1 MIGVIL
7 GLLGIGGIGA
17 AIAFIPGALPFF
29 LESLKAA
36 LGFVTR
42 YPLQSA
48 LAVCLVACA
57 WLWRANNG
65 LHDSLKAERAAHAET
80 IANFKK
86 AQADAEAVQAHNLA
100 RVAKASKEI
109 TDETV
114 KDYRAD
120 AADWK
125 SRFDRLRKANRGAT
139 CETVMSAVPDA
150 ASGTDAAD
158 HDTSVVAVKIDDL
171 ETLVQNS
178 VRGKALQDWVERQAK
193 VETSE

>member
-1 MIGVIL
+1 MPAFLLPMLLRGL
-7 GLLGIGGIGA
+7 GFVKQ
-17 AIAFIPGALPFF
+17 AFQAL
-29 LESLKAA
+29 

-42 YPLQSA
+42 YPWQAGLIA
-48 LAVCLVACA
+48 ALVACA

-65 LHDSLKAERAAHAET
+65 LHDTIKAERARYAET
-80 IANFKK
+80 VANFKK
-86 AQADAEAVQAHNLA
+86 AQADAEALQAHNLA
-100 RVAKASKEI
+100 RVAKAQKDV

-125 SRFDRLRKANRGAT
+125 QRFDRLRKANRGAS
-139 CETVMSAVPDA
+139 CETVMSAVPDT
-150 ASGTDAAD
+150 ASGVDGTNP
-158 HDTSVVAVKIDDL
+158 DTSVVAVKIDDL

-193 VETSE
+193 VETSPQ

>member
-1 MIGVIL
+1 MPAFLLPMLLKGFGFVKEAIKAVIGF
-7 GLLGIGGIGA
+7 
-17 AIAFIPGALPFF
+17 IAKHPWQ
-29 LESLKAA
+29 SAA
-36 LGFVTR
+36 L
-42 YPLQSA
+42 A
-48 LAVCLVACA
+48 LLVACA

-65 LHDSLKAERAAHAET
+65 LQDAIKAERAHYAET
-80 IANFKK
+80 VANFKK
-86 AQADAEAVQAHNLA
+86 AQADAEALQAHNLA

-120 AADWK
+120 AADWE
-125 SRFDRLRKANRGAT
+125 SRFDRLRKANRGAS
-139 CETVMSAVPDA
+139 CETVMSAVPDTP
-150 ASGTDAAD
+150 SGVDAAD

>member
-1 MIGVIL
+1 MPAF
-7 GLLGIGGIGA
+7 LLPMLLKGFGFVKEAIKA
-17 AIAFIPGALPFF
+17 AIGFIVRHPW
-29 LESLKAA
+29 
-36 LGFVTR
+36 
-42 YPLQSA
+42 QSTSV
-48 LAVCLVACA
+48 LLLVACA

-65 LHDSLKAERAAHAET
+65 LHESLKAERARYAET
-80 IANFKK
+80 VASYKK
-86 AQADAEAVQAHNLA
+86 AQADAEALQAHNLA
-100 RVAKASKEI
+100 RVAKATKEI
-109 TDETV
+109 TDEAV

-125 SRFDRLRKANRGAT
+125 SRFDRLRKANRGAS
-139 CETVMSAVPDA
+139 CETVMSTVPDA

>member
-1 MIGVIL
+1 MPAF
-7 GLLGIGGIGA
+7 LLPMLLRGFGFVKDAVRA
-17 AIAFIPGALPFF
+17 AIGFIARHPW
-29 LESLKAA
+29 
-36 LGFVTR
+36 
-42 YPLQSA
+42 QSTSV
-48 LAVCLVACA
+48 LLLVACA

-65 LHDSLKAERAAHAET
+65 LHDTIKAERARYAET
-80 IANFKK
+80 VANFKK

-125 SRFDRLRKANRGAT
+125 SRFDRLRQANRGAS
-139 CETVMSAVPDA
+139 CETVMSAVPDTA
-150 ASGTDAAD
+150 EGVDGTNP
-158 HDTSVVAVKIDDL
+158 DTAITAVKIDDL

>member
-1 MIGVIL
+1 MPVWFIGY
-7 GLLGIGGIGA
+7 A
-17 AIAFIPGALPFF
+17 
-29 LESLKAA
+29 LKAWGFA
-36 LGFVTR
+36 KQAFQALLGFVTK
-42 YPLQSA
+42 YPWQAGLIAA
-48 LAVCLVACA
+48 LALSA

-65 LHDSLKAERAAHAET
+65 LHDAIRTERARYAET
-80 IANFKK
+80 VANFKK

-125 SRFDRLRKANRGAT
+125 SRFDRLRKANRGAS
-139 CETVMSAVPDA
+139 CETVMSTVPDA

>member
-1 MIGVIL
+1 MPAF
-7 GLLGIGGIGA
+7 LLPMLLKGFGFVKQ
-17 AIAFIPGALPFF
+17 AFQAL
-29 LESLKAA
+29 

-42 YPLQSA
+42 HPWQSA
-48 LAVCLVACA
+48 AIALLVACA

-65 LHDSLKAERAAHAET
+65 LHDAIKAERARYAET
-80 IANFKK
+80 VANFKK

-100 RVAKASKEI
+100 RVAKAQKDV

-125 SRFDRLRKANRGAT
+125 SRFDRLRKANRGASCNT
-139 CETVMSAVPDA
+139 GLPAVSGT
-150 ASGTDAAD
+150 ASGVDGTNP
-158 HDTSVVAVKIDDL
+158 DTAIVAVKIDDL

-178 VRGKALQDWVERQAK
+178 VRGKALQDWVERQTK

>member
-1 MIGVIL
+1 MPAF
-7 GLLGIGGIGA
+7 LLPMLLRAFGFVKE
-17 AIAFIPGALPFF
+17 AIRAL
-29 LESLKAA
+29 

-42 YPLQSA
+42 YPWQAGLIAA
-48 LAVCLVACA
+48 LALSA

-65 LHDSLKAERAAHAET
+65 LHDSLKAERAAHAQT
-80 IANFKK
+80 VANFKK

-100 RVAKASKEI
+100 RVAKAQKDV

-125 SRFDRLRKANRGAT
+125 SRFDRLRQANRGT
-139 CETVMSAVPDA
+139 SCETGLPAVPDT

-158 HDTSVVAVKIDDL
+158 SNTSVVAVKIDDL

-193 VETSE
+193 VETSPEEN